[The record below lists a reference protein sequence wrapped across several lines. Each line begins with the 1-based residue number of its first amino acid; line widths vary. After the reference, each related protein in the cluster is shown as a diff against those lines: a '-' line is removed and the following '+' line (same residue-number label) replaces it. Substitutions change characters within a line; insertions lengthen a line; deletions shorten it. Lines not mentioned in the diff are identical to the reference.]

1 MKQETMNKEVYEAP
15 IIEVIEFS
23 LEESIALSTD
33 SGSGTICIEEM
44 F

>member
-1 MKQETMNKEVYEAP
+1 MKQETIDKEKYVTP
-15 IIEVIEFS
+15 VIEVIEFS

-44 F
+44 Y